1 MIWSLKAQILNLKI
15 NQYYRDEKNIQVHY
29 QKIQGQ
35 LERHSINIA
44 S

>member
-1 MIWSLKAQILNLKI
+1 MIWTLKAQILNLLI

-35 LERHSINIA
+35 IEHHSINTA